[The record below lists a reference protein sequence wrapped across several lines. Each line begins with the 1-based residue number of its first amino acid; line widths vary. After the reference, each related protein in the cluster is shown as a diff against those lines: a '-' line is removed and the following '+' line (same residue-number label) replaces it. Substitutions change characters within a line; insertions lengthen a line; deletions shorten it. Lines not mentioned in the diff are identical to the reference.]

1 MEQTDM
7 STTTQKPPAGERLGE
22 DDLKRAETFRSGLT
36 SSPAAAEWIRVLIA
50 ECRARA
56 IEGSG
61 EVSDTER
68 ELATAYQ
75 RVGELDWALRKH
87 GVNPTTITAEQPAG
101 RRYPVG
107 SRVTFTAED
116 IRTGTIPPP
125 ELTPRQIAA
134 ALDSGPDPE
143 IAAMATGLDALFPL
157 EVEAQRRVLRWLGE
171 RL

>member
-75 RVGELDWALRKH
+75 RIGELDWALRKH
-87 GVNPTTITAEQPAG
+87 GVNPTTITAELPAG
-101 RRYPVG
+101 RRYPKG
-107 SRVTFTAED
+107 SGHPAAELD
-116 IRTGTIPPP
+116 AAPP
-125 ELTPRQIAA
+125 A
-134 ALDSGPDPE
+134 DPE

>member
-56 IEGSG
+56 IEGAG
-61 EVSDTER
+61 EVTDVER
-68 ELATAYQ
+68 ELATAYR

-101 RRYPVG
+101 RRYPQG
-107 SRVTFTAED
+107 SGHPD
-116 IRTGTIPPP
+116 K
-125 ELTPRQIAA
+125 LTPRQIAA
-134 ALDSGPDPE
+134 ALDGGPDPE